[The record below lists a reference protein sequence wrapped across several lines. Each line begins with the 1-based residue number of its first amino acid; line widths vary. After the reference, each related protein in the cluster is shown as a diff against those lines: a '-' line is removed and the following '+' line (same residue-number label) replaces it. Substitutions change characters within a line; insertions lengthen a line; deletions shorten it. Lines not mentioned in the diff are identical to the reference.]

1 MKRIGCLPILVV
13 LGVAFSAVFLWLAIP
28 SAAYRYRLTVE
39 IATPTGV
46 KSAFAVH
53 HVEWR
58 YGEFGDRFD
67 GKLRGEAIFIDLG
80 AGVDGRLRNAV
91 ALLPSIELVPDAFD
105 RRYERHEFQKYA
117 AIKDVVDLKGSF
129 LPAVI
134 ALTDIRDPTSA
145 RVLRTTEYRQQCR
158 EDRKPGCV
166 PENIA
171 ITVDAFTDVLGP
183 GYSFRR
189 ATVEM
194 VAAGRWP
201 FNLWN
206 TSTLQW
212 LFGESVTLEI
222 DAKLPFLTTHRD
234 ELWKAGIRTLSGLE
248 LNTFSFKRLGAG
260 I

>member
-13 LGVAFSAVFLWLAIP
+13 LGVAFSTVFLWLAIP

-80 AGVDGRLRNAV
+80 AGVDGKLRNAV
-91 ALLPSIELVPDAFD
+91 VLLPSIELVPDAFD

-129 LPAVI
+129 VPAVI
-134 ALTDIRDPTSA
+134 AFPDIADPMSA
-145 RVLRTTEYRQQCR
+145 RVLRKTEYRQQCR

-194 VAAGRWP
+194 VATGRWP
-201 FNLWN
+201 FNLWD
-206 TSTLQW
+206 SSILQW
-212 LFGESVTLEI
+212 LFGEPLTHEI
-222 DAKLPFLTTHRD
+222 EAKLPFLTTHRD
-234 ELWKAGIRTLSGLE
+234 ELWKRGVTATSGFHLSTFMFLWSGI
-248 LNTFSFKRLGAG
+248 
-260 I
+260 